1 MDDSQED
8 TVCRSHIGRPL
19 LTGTEA
25 DAYVYFDLSKVNPA
39 KPMVMN
45 AYDEYGG
52 TRQFVLNLATMN

>member
-1 MDDSQED
+1 MLNKVSGDLED
-8 TVCRSHIGRPL
+8 ANVWDL
-19 LTGTEA
+19 EY
-25 DAYVYFDLSKVNPA
+25 YVYFDLSKVNLA

>member
-1 MDDSQED
+1 MQVLNKVSGDLED
-8 TVCRSHIGRPL
+8 ANVWDL
-19 LTGTEA
+19 EY
-25 DAYVYFDLSKVNPA
+25 YVYFDLSKVNPA